1 MDERARQGA
10 EHLHYA
16 QAAGRAAG
24 QAGAW
29 GRAAGQA
36 EHADAWGRATDQTA
50 SQAAE
55 HAGAW
60 GRATDQAAGQA
71 AEQAAR
77 AADAARSALPGG
89 IRSGQEFEGTLFQ
102 RQLATA
108 LAAQPHSR
116 SLGTYV
122 LGASLLRTGLS
133 FGGRRRRILEREGF
147 DTTVAPGGVLDT
159 DELIYVHGRRL
170 PSIMRNGTDLIR
182 RHQDKELQPTEFGP
196 ATGSLRR
203 VTVSEADRRRGAV
216 DWDRLCVDT
225 NAGIGNQHV
234 DVLVSPIGQ
243 DEAEYAA
250 DMGLLLPEWLPPRAA
265 QALVAYPDRP
275 TVRLHLLGEGRVGVD
290 EGARFRLYEGVPHAM
305 RGSLVMTSGRA
316 TRAELWISN
325 RDSLV
330 SSIFNTLDCLGKFLG
345 FLGEIGEVVAAF
357 F

>member
-10 EHLHYA
+10 ERLRRA
-16 QAAGRAAG
+16 AARTGGALSQAAGR
-24 QAGAW
+24 
-29 GRAAGQA
+29 
-36 EHADAWGRATDQTA
+36 
-50 SQAAE
+50 AAE

-60 GRATDQAAGQA
+60 GRAAGRAGQA
-71 AEQAAR
+71 ASQVAGQVAGQAAR

-102 RQLATA
+102 RRLATA
-108 LAAQPHSR
+108 LATRPHAR
-116 SLGTYV
+116 SLGTNI
-122 LGASLLRTGLS
+122 LGASPLRTGLS
-133 FGGRRRRILEREGF
+133 LGWRRRRTLEREGF
-147 DTTVAPGGVLDT
+147 DTTVAPGGVLDA
-159 DELIYVHGRRL
+159 DELIHIHGRRL

-234 DVLVSPIGQ
+234 DVLVAPIGR
-243 DEAEYAA
+243 DGAEYAA
-250 DMGLLLPEWLPPRAA
+250 DMSLLLPEWLPPRAA

-325 RDSLV
+325 RNSLG
-330 SSIFNTLDCLGKFLG
+330 SSIFNILECLGN
-345 FLGEIGEVVAAF
+345 LGEIVTAF

>member
-36 EHADAWGRATDQTA
+36 EHA
-50 SQAAE
+50 
-55 HAGAW
+55 GAW
-60 GRATDQAAGQA
+60 GQATDQAAGRA
-71 AEQAAR
+71 AGQAAR

-89 IRSGQEFEGTLFQ
+89 IRSGQEFKGTLFQ
-102 RQLATA
+102 RRLATA
-108 LAAQPHSR
+108 LATRPHAR
-116 SLGTYV
+116 SLGTNI
-122 LGASLLRTGLS
+122 LGASPLRTGLS
-133 FGGRRRRILEREGF
+133 LGWRRRRTLEREGF
-147 DTTVAPGGVLDT
+147 DTTVAPGGVLDA
-159 DELIYVHGRRL
+159 DELIHIHGRRL
-170 PSIMRNGTDLIR
+170 PRIMSNTNLIR
-182 RHQDKELQPTEFGP
+182 RQQDEELRPMDGGS

-234 DVLVSPIGQ
+234 DVLVAPIGQ

-316 TRAELWISN
+316 TRAELWISDRRN
-325 RDSLV
+325 IGSD
-330 SSIFNTLDCLGKFLG
+330 IIDFLG
-345 FLGEIGEVVAAF
+345 DLADLGEIAAAF
-357 F
+357 

>member
-10 EHLHYA
+10 ERLRHA
-16 QAAGRAAG
+16 QVAGRATGQAGAWNQPTGQAGAWNQPTG

-29 GRAAGQA
+29 GRATG
-36 EHADAWGRATDQTA
+36 QTA
-50 SQAAE
+50 SQAA
-55 HAGAW
+55 G
-60 GRATDQAAGQA
+60 
-71 AEQAAR
+71 QAAR

-89 IRSGQEFEGTLFQ
+89 IRSGQEFKGTLFQ
-102 RQLATA
+102 RRLDTA

-133 FGGRRRRILEREGF
+133 FGWRRRRTLEREGF
-147 DTTVAPGGVLDT
+147 DTTVAPGGVLDA
-159 DELIYVHGRRL
+159 DELIHVHGRRL
-170 PSIMRNGTDLIR
+170 PRIMRHDTDLIR

-225 NAGIGNQHV
+225 HAGIGNQHV
-234 DVLVSPIGQ
+234 DVLVAPIGR
-243 DEAEYAA
+243 DGAEYAA
-250 DMGLLLPEWLPPRAA
+250 DMRLLLPEWLPPRAA
-265 QALVAYPDRP
+265 QALVARPDRP
-275 TVRLHLLGEGRVGVD
+275 IVRLHLLGEGRVGVD
-290 EGARFRLYEGVPHAM
+290 DGARFRLYEGVPHAM

-345 FLGEIGEVVAAF
+345 FLGEIGEVVAPF

>member
-10 EHLHYA
+10 ERLHYA

-36 EHADAWGRATDQTA
+36 EQ
-50 SQAAE
+50 
-55 HAGAW
+55 AGAW
-60 GRATDQAAGQA
+60 DRATDQAAGRA
-71 AEQAAR
+71 AGQAAR

-89 IRSGQEFEGTLFQ
+89 IRSGQGFEGTLFQ
-102 RQLATA
+102 RRLATA

-147 DTTVAPGGVLDT
+147 DTTVAPGGVLDA
-159 DELIYVHGRRL
+159 DELIHIHGRRL
-170 PSIMRNGTDLIR
+170 PRIMSNKNLIR
-182 RHQDKELQPTEFGP
+182 RQQDEELRPMDGGST
-196 ATGSLRR
+196 TGSLRR
-203 VTVSEADRRRGAV
+203 VTVSEDDRWRGAV

-234 DVLVSPIGQ
+234 DVLVAPIGQ
-243 DEAEYAA
+243 DEAEHAA

-325 RDSLV
+325 RDSLG
-330 SSIFNTLDCLGKFLG
+330 SSIFDTLDSLGNFL
-345 FLGEIGEVVAAF
+345 EIFSGWA
-357 F
+357 